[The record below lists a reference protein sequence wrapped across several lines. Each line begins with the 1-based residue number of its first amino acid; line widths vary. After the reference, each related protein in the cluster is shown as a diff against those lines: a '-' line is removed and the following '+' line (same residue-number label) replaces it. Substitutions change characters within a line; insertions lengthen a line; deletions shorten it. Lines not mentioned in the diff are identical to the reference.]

1 MQRFKAFSQVSQN
14 KEVKQFFLKGLEIG
28 NKHLKLFRGK
38 LEESKLPAPMSWD
51 AEVTTSTSHTFSDRL
66 MMYFTSGLIAMSVGY
81 YGTGAS
87 QSPRGDIPSM
97 YNRLSLEI
105 QLYAEDGANIMIKN
119 GWLEQPP
126 MAADRDELIRGESK

>member
-1 MQRFKAFSQVSQN
+1 
-14 KEVKQFFLKGLEIG
+14 
-28 NKHLKLFRGK
+28 
-38 LEESKLPAPMSWD
+38 
-51 AEVTTSTSHTFSDRL
+51 
-66 MMYFTSGLIAMSVGY
+66 MYFTSGLIAMSVGY

-105 QLYAEDGANIMIKN
+105 QLYAEDGANIMIIN

>member
-1 MQRFKAFSQVSQN
+1 
-14 KEVKQFFLKGLEIG
+14 
-28 NKHLKLFRGK
+28 
-38 LEESKLPAPMSWD
+38 MSWD

-105 QLYAEDGANIMIKN
+105 QLYAEDGANIMIIN